1 VDAKN
6 KVVQNEPPGKER
18 MRGRFSVAP
27 LIIFPFS
34 RIINKINGVNT
45 VFLYYKH
52 CSFSLISALRTGCPA
67 PGSKFNEKSSAY
79 PIPYFFRFLNI
90 PL

>member
-27 LIIFPFS
+27 LIIFFFS
-34 RIINKINGVNT
+34 KIIYKINGVLE
-45 VFLYYKH
+45 FRYKDETRNYDVQEN
-52 CSFSLISALRTGCPA
+52 SQTA
-67 PGSKFNEKSSAY
+67 
-79 PIPYFFRFLNI
+79 
-90 PL
+90 

>member
-1 VDAKN
+1 MN
-6 KVVQNEPPGKER
+6 HPGKEG
-18 MRGRFSVAP
+18 MRGRFSAAP
-27 LIIFPFS
+27 LIVIHTN
-34 RIINKINGVNT
+34 RNLNKINGVNT
-45 VFLYYKH
+45 VFLRYKLCNFH
-52 CSFSLISALRTGCPA
+52 LSSALRTGCSA